1 MRKEIVIAA
10 PHPDDELIGC
20 FTLLDSRKVDKVIYF
35 FDHKGMRGSEAY
47 KCAEKY
53 GFTPVFIYED
63 RGTPAQVAMALAQV
77 IYPASTLLIPAPTD
91 YHPLHQYV
99 YSILRGAPVEDIR
112 YYSVEMNRTDMKV
125 LTEDAAGIKKCA
137 LDSIYPSQRALWNN
151 NAKYY
156 LFEGITKYD
165 YKTFATIKTSAE
177 GCHQYP
183 EARGRFY
190 YLKDLHRHVFHVTVR
205 IEQSNGID
213 RDIEYLEEKRNLT
226 TKLEGLLHTMAPS
239 SSCEDI
245 ALLIR
250 RWYIQRFPRREIK
263 VEVLEDGENGAL
275 IV

>member
-1 MRKEIVIAA
+1 MRKEVIIAA

-20 FTLLDSRKVDKVIYF
+20 FSLFESNSIDKVLYF
-35 FDHKGMRGSEAY
+35 YDYDNRDRRYEALY
-47 KCAEKY
+47 CAKA
-53 GFTPVFIYED
+53 FCFKPVFMPLPGDPFFADSLVTEIYNAE
-63 RGTPAQVAMALAQV
+63 
-77 IYPASTLLIPAPTD
+77 TLYIPAPTE
-91 YHPLHQYV
+91 YHPHHLAV
-99 YSILRGAPVEDIR
+99 YNLLAGSPVEDIR
-112 YYSVEMNRTDMKV
+112 YYSVEMNRND
-125 LTEDAAGIKKCA
+125 LTLLSHYLCEQKKHWM
-137 LDSIYPSQRALWNN
+137 SKIYTSQRNLWHS

-183 EARGRFY
+183 EARGSFY
-190 YLKDLHRHVFHVTVR
+190 YLKNLHRHVFHVTVR